1 MYNNPNLMDIDI
13 ALKTMDVDFTIPA
26 ENTQEAFQALC
37 NLNTKDDLKSGCIFS
52 SKKLIKPENST
63 SLAEDPSV
71 RFINMPWNYDEVC
84 EEVEEILELLN
95 FSVEKDLE
103 GNVHILSFES
113 DHGGDEEVFL
123 KALAPYVKPGSFIE
137 WQAEG
142 GEMWRN
148 DFVQGKMT
156 TSSGE
161 VVWTLDAA

>member
-37 NLNTKDDLKSGCIFS
+37 NLNTKDDLKSGHIFS
-52 SKKLIKPENST
+52 RKKLIKPENST
-63 SLAEDPSV
+63 SLAGDPSV

-84 EEVEEILELLN
+84 ETVEEILELLN

-103 GNVHILSFES
+103 GDVHILSFAS
-113 DHGGDEEVFL
+113 AHGGDEEVFL